1 MITHL
6 VMFRWKPEIPDGQV
20 EKITAAL
27 SSLPGVIPTVRSYRC
42 GPDAGTGSA
51 GNFDYA
57 VAATF
62 DDIDGWRVYDEDA
75 EHNRV
80 RAEVIRPWIAERAAV
95 QFES

>member
-1 MITHL
+1 MITHV
-6 VMFRWKPEIPDGQV
+6 VMFRWKPEIPDGEV

-27 SSLPGVIPTVRSYRC
+27 SSLPGVIPTVRSYRY
-42 GPDAGTGSA
+42 GPDVGAGGA
-51 GNFDYA
+51 GNYDYA

-62 DDIDGWRVYDEDA
+62 DDIDGWREYDEHA